1 MNKKYAYIFIKRNM
15 GSGYEEAYPP
25 CSFFKKWIFRKY
37 LLKKA
42 EDCFQEMLSINM
54 KNKSV
59 TELEDEFRK
68 GLRGKSDFWHGFLF
82 EMIERKPDE
91 KCIDPLAE
99 RRCPTFKMTII
110 MEGKPQIFPIERF
123 DNFIQ
128 KCFDKANE
136 IMQPGVNDELKIEI
150 PPEFFELSED

>member
-1 MNKKYAYIFIKRNM
+1 
-15 GSGYEEAYPP
+15 
-25 CSFFKKWIFRKY
+25 
-37 LLKKA
+37 
-42 EDCFQEMLSINM
+42 
-54 KNKSV
+54 
-59 TELEDEFRK
+59 
-68 GLRGKSDFWHGFLF
+68 
-82 EMIERKPDE
+82 
-91 KCIDPLAE
+91 
-99 RRCPTFKMTII
+99 